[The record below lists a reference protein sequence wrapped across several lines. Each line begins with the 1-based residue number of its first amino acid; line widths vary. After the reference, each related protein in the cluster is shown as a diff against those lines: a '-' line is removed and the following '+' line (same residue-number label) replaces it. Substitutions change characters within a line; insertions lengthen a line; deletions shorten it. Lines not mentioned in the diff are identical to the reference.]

1 MLKVVAYSSYAPPEG
16 RIFGVYTLDE
26 TVEAAMRLPE
36 AARSRELTDAT
47 VSLILERP
55 AELPRLLVLKVL
67 YFFSPFDWE
76 ILGGDGVF
84 NFLYALTLPLALYGL
99 WVVRNRGW
107 RPWLLAMPPTFLLVL
122 SLVLYG
128 SPRLRLP
135 VEPILAVLA
144 GGGLV
149 DMWWKAEERRTA
161 FMVLSVAALVGGF
174 TIYMFSAEVKLMSAT
189 ILRGIGLW

>member
-1 MLKVVAYSSYAPPEG
+1 MGWVAYSSYAPPEG
-16 RIFGVYTLDE
+16 RIFGVYTFDE

-36 AARSRELTDAT
+36 AARSRELTDAA

-55 AELPRLLVLKVL
+55 AELPKLLVLKFL

-99 WVVRNRGW
+99 WVARNRGW
-107 RPWLLAMPPTFLLVL
+107 RPWLLAMPPAFLLAL

-161 FMVLSVAALVGGF
+161 FMVMSVAALIGGF
-174 TIYMFSAEVKLMSAT
+174 TIYMFSAEVKGMSAT
-189 ILRGIGLW
+189 ILQGIGLW